1 MKVTWIFFLKKKL
14 EMFSSEKSSDLILNY
29 EWYEKANPNRKKKLC
44 SWVLEIKKKVKHFH
58 LRRSQPFKFTLWTMK
73 RARNSGI
80 HNSWT
85 FSTFGPAV
93 TFNHLKFNN
102 RCGLI
107 WLSRSVTFKLTS
119 TRFTFWWPKMT
130 GNPQR
135 SPGEICTNTASAS
148 K

>member
-1 MKVTWIFFLKKKL
+1 MKVTWIFLKKKIGNVFFWKVFWSYIEL
-14 EMFSSEKSSDLILNY
+14 WMVWKGKSKQEKEIMQLSSWN
-29 EWYEKANPNRKKKLC
+29 
-44 SWVLEIKKKVKHFH
+44 KKKVKNFH